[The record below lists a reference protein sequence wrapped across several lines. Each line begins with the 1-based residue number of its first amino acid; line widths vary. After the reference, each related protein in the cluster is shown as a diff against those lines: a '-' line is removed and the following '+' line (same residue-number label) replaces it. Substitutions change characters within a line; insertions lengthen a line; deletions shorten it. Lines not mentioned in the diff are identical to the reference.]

1 MEKLIVC
8 FPGQGAQKPNMALDL
23 YNYSSK
29 VQSLFEKASDL
40 THLNLKKILEEADAK
55 ELSKTVIAQAT
66 IVLAEMSSLT
76 ILKEQGFDVACTA
89 GFSLGELCAY
99 HAAGVICEDDI
110 FNIVKLRGTLMEK
123 AANQVHNDPLSMAA
137 VVGCNR
143 DLVDSLLED
152 NSFDNLYIANDNSSK
167 QVVISGF
174 EAEIDSIT
182 PLLKEKGAR
191 RIIKLRVESAFHS
204 PFMKLAE
211 DEFRE
216 ELKTFKFENPCIP
229 LYCNVTGKIENDKN
243 IIKDL
248 AAKQI
253 TNSVNWLSIM
263 NDINKKDMNIKIV
276 EAGPGKVLSGL
287 FKTENMVCS
296 PCGTIDQILELRK

>member
-8 FPGQGAQKPNMALDL
+8 FPGQGAQKPQMALDL

-29 VQSLFEKASDL
+29 VKTLFEKASDL
-40 THLNLKKILEEADAK
+40 THLDLKKILEKADAT
-55 ELSKTVIAQAT
+55 ELSKTINAQST
-66 IVLAEMSSLT
+66 IVLAEMSALT
-76 ILKEQGFDVACTA
+76 VLNEQGFEAACTA

-99 HAAGVICEDDI
+99 HAAGVISEDDI
-110 FNIVKLRGTLMEK
+110 FKIVKLRGTLMEK
-123 AANQVHNDPLSMAA
+123 AANQVQNDPLSMAA

-143 DLVDSLLED
+143 VIVDKLLKE
-152 NSFDNLYIANDNSSK
+152 NSFNNLYVANDNSSK
-167 QVVISGF
+167 QVVLSGF
-174 EAEIDSIT
+174 DSEIDSIT
-182 PLLKEKGAR
+182 PLLKESGAR
-191 RIIKLRVESAFHS
+191 RVIKLRVESAFHS

-216 ELKTFKFENPCIP
+216 ELKNFNFESPPIP
-229 LYCNVTGKIENDKN
+229 LYCNVTGKVETDKN

-253 TNSVNWLSIM
+253 THSVNWLSIM
-263 NDINKKDMNIKIV
+263 NDINTKDMNLKIV

-287 FKTENMVCS
+287 FKTENMVCN